1 MILKEKLAE
10 IIPKK
15 RELAKKILEKHGNSA
30 VGNVT
35 VEQIFGGM
43 RGIKSLIC
51 DTSEVALDTG
61 LIIRDYPILDLV
73 DKLPEEIFYLLLTG
87 ELPSPEALKELTEE
101 LHRRN
106 EVPFYVW
113 NVLNALPSE
122 THPMV
127 MLGTAVLV
135 MENESFFKKR
145 YEEGLS
151 KDRLWEPMFFDSLN
165 LIARLPA
172 IAAYIYRKKFNKGP
186 RIKEDNK
193 LDWASNFAHMLGVK
207 TEVES
212 FAELMKLYMV
222 LHSDHEGGNVST
234 LVCQTIGSALSDIYF
249 SVTGG
254 LNGLAGPLH
263 GLANQECLRF
273 IIKLRD
279 DIGHTPSDEEIKSY
293 SENLLNSGR
302 VIPGYGHAI
311 LRVTDP
317 RFTAFQNFGNKYMA
331 DDQLFKITKQL
342 YDVVPKLL
350 IEKGKAKSPWPNVDA
365 ASGVLLHHFGITE
378 YEYYTVLFAVSRVL
392 GLAAQSIWARA
403 MQSPLIRPKSVTMD
417 WVKKTMDA
425 QSKPEAKPVAKPE
438 AKPEAKK

>member
-1 MILKEKLAE
+1 MILKDKLAE

-15 RELAKKILEKHGNSA
+15 RELAKKLLQNHGGSEI
-30 VGNVT
+30 GNVT
-35 VEQIFGGM
+35 VEQLFGGM
-43 RGIKSLIC
+43 RGIKALIC
-51 DTSEVALDTG
+51 DTSEVSLDKG
-61 LIIRDYPILDLV
+61 LIIRGFPILDLV

-87 ELPSPEALKELTEE
+87 ELPSKEALNELTEE
-101 LHRRN
+101 LYRRN

-113 NVLNALPSE
+113 NVLSALPSE

-135 MENESFFKKR
+135 MENESYFKKR

-165 LIARLPA
+165 LIARIPA

-186 RIKEDNK
+186 RIKENNK

-207 TEVES
+207 TEAES

-234 LVCQTIGSALSDIYF
+234 LVCQTIGSALSDIYY

-279 DIGHTPSDEEIKSY
+279 DIGHTPSDEEIRTY
-293 SENLLNSGR
+293 SEGLLNSGR

-317 RFTAFQNFGNKYMA
+317 RFTAFQNFGNKYMP
-331 DDQLFKITKQL
+331 DDPLFKITKQL
-342 YDVVPKLL
+342 YDIVPKLL

-403 MQSPLIRPKSVTMD
+403 LQFPLIRPKSVTID
-417 WVKKTMDA
+417 WVKATVEAQTKTE
-425 QSKPEAKPVAKPE
+425 SKSETKE
-438 AKPEAKK
+438 EKKTETKK

>member
-1 MILKEKLAE
+1 MMLKEKLSE

-15 RELAKKILEKHGNSA
+15 REEAKELLDKYSSKVIGD
-30 VGNVT
+30 VT

-43 RGIKSLIC
+43 RGIKSLTC
-51 DTSEVALDTG
+51 DTSEVGLDTG
-61 LIIRDYPILDLV
+61 LIIRGVPILDLV
-73 DKLPEEIFYLLLTG
+73 EKLPEEVFYLLLTG
-87 ELPSPEALKELTEE
+87 ELPTKAALEDLTFE
-101 LHRRN
+101 LHRRS

-127 MLGTAVLV
+127 MLSTAILV

-151 KDRLWEPMFFDSLN
+151 KDKLWEPMYFDCLN
-165 LIARLPA
+165 LIARIPS

-186 RIKEDNK
+186 RIKEDNS
-193 LDWASNFAHMLGVK
+193 LDWATNFAQMMGVRDDNGN
-207 TEVES
+207 

-234 LVCQTIGSALSDIYF
+234 LSCLTIGSALSDIYF
-249 SVTGG
+249 MVAGG

-279 DIGHTPSDEEIKSY
+279 DVGHTPSDDEIKNY
-293 SENLLNSGR
+293 CENLLNNKR
-302 VIPGYGHAI
+302 VISGYGHAV

-317 RFTAFQNFGNKYMA
+317 RFTAFVNFGNNYMPE
-331 DDQLFKITKQL
+331 DDYFKIVNQLFNI
-342 YDVVPKLL
+342 VPDLL
-350 IEKGKAKSPWPNVDA
+350 ISKGKAKSPWPNVDA
-365 ASGVLLHHFGITE
+365 SSGALLHHFGVTE
-378 YEYYTVLFAVSRVL
+378 FEYYTVLFAVSRAL
-392 GLAAQSIWARA
+392 GLCAQAVWYRA
-403 MQSPLIRPKSVTMD
+403 LNLPLIRPKSVTTN
-417 WVKKTMDA
+417 WIKKTVEA
-425 QSKPEAKPVAKPE
+425 TESK
-438 AKPEAKK
+438 